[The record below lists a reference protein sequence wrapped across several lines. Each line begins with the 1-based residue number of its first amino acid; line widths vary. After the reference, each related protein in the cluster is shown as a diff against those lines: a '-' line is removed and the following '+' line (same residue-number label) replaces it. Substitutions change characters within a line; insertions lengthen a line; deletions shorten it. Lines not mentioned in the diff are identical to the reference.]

1 MGLFD
6 FLKTGN
12 STDVYI
18 AEFKSGNFQ
27 NKKEFAKC
35 FLNNYDKQVF
45 ISCCQTFAA
54 ICTHEDFELLNDFF
68 ASADEE
74 HLQVFLTY
82 VSESLSLQSIPFLLA
97 LMEKWEDTE
106 IGIRIH
112 QIIMGMLGKY
122 CDEEKADVEECGREF
137 AEFSKTHDLQQY
149 YFKGQVI
156 NYGGLTK
163 ELIMIAMS
171 CKNANRPFFAGIL
184 SEILSNSF
192 GIVCPIKDGEMITGE
207 KIAQIFEFVKKIA
220 AINPKPGTKYYLG
233 KKIG

>member
-6 FLKTGN
+6 FLKKEN
-12 STDVYI
+12 SIDIYYS
-18 AEFKSGNFQ
+18 EFKNGNFQ

-35 FLNNYDKQVF
+35 FLNNDDKQVF
-45 ISCCQTFAA
+45 ISGCQTFAA

-82 VSESLSLQSIPFLLA
+82 VSESLSLQSIPYLLA
-97 LMEKWEDTE
+97 LMEKWGNTE
-106 IGIRIH
+106 IGIMIH
-112 QIIMGMLGKY
+112 RIIMDMLGKP
-122 CDEEKADVEECGREF
+122 CDVVKADVEECGREF

-156 NYGGLTK
+156 NYGEFTK
-163 ELIMIAMS
+163 KLILIAMS
-171 CKNANRPFFAGIL
+171 CKNANQPFFGG
-184 SEILSNSF
+184 EISNLFTISF
-192 GIVCPIKDGEMITGE
+192 GVECPVKDGEMVADE
-207 KIAQIFEFVKKIA
+207 KVAQIFAFVKRIA
-220 AINPKPGTKYYLG
+220 DINPKPGTKYYLG